1 MANSLTNL
9 QETSFSAFEQAL
21 VQGVADFEKVGP
33 IYTLDDKNW
42 TRHQLQGVG
51 GFTAYTGVGTSI
63 TKDLLSGKVTF
74 SSSPKAKDHKV
85 TWSDI
90 KNNPELPAQI
100 SRYLANQAMA
110 DIHAIFAAGM
120 ESLFSAAHP
129 LAGTSAGQVG
139 ASKKFLDT
147 ALGAGGTGGSPT
159 TTQNNLFTQA
169 LSRSALVG
177 AKETMRKWK
186 RVGDNQ
192 SLNIGANM
200 SDLVLCVG
208 AGNEDLARSL
218 IGSDYQSAEMQ
229 ANTLK
234 NSMGLYVYPWAT
246 DDDDW
251 FLVDR
256 SLEPVGMWLREQPF
270 LKVGESDNGLDIVF
284 SAGFHADFVYS
295 VEGAG
300 IIGSNVA

>member
-1 MANSLTNL
+1 MANSLSNL
-9 QETSFSAFEQAL
+9 QETTFSAFEQAL
-21 VQGVADFEKVGP
+21 VQGTADFEKVGP
-33 IYTLDDKNW
+33 IYRLDDANW

-51 GFTAYTGVGTSI
+51 GFTAYSAVGTSV

-90 KNNPELPAQI
+90 KNNPELPGQI
-100 SRYLANQAMA
+100 GRYLANQAMA

-129 LAGTSAGQVG
+129 LAGTGAGQVG
-139 ASKKFLDT
+139 GSKKVLDT
-147 ALGAGGTGGSPT
+147 ALATVNGGSPT
-159 TTQNNLFTQA
+159 STQSNLFTQA

-177 AKETMRKWK
+177 AKETLKKWK
-186 RVGDNQ
+186 RVGDDQ
-192 SLNIGANM
+192 PLNIGAGG
-200 SDLVLCVG
+200 SSLVLCVG
-208 AGNEDLARSL
+208 AGNEDLAKSL
-218 IGSDYQSAEMQ
+218 IGSAVQSDQMQ
-229 ANTLK
+229 MNALQG
-234 NSMGLYVYPWAT
+234 SMDLYCYPWAT

-256 SLEPVGMWLREQPF
+256 ALEPVGMWLREAPF
-270 LKVGESDNGLDIVF
+270 IKVGESDNGLDIVF

>member
-1 MANSLTNL
+1 MANSLTNI
-9 QETSFSAFEQAL
+9 QETSFAAFEQAL

-33 IYTLDDKNW
+33 IYNIDDKNW

-51 GFTAYTGVGTSI
+51 GFTAYSAVGTSI
-63 TKDLLSGKVTF
+63 TKDLLSGKVNF

-120 ESLFSAAHP
+120 EALFATNHP
-129 LAGTSAGQVG
+129 LVGNGAGQVG
-139 ASKKFLDT
+139 TGKKFLDT
-147 ALGAGGTGGSPT
+147 GLATVNGGTPT
-159 TTQNNLFTQA
+159 STQSNLFTQA
-169 LSRSALVG
+169 LSRSALVA
-177 AKETMRKWK
+177 AKETLRKWK
-186 RVGDNQ
+186 RVGDDQN
-192 SLNIGANM
+192 LNIGAGGSN
-200 SDLVLCVG
+200 LVLCVG

-218 IGSDYQSAEMQ
+218 IGSDVQSAEMQ
-229 ANTLK
+229 MNSLK
-234 NSMGLYVYPWAT
+234 NSMDLYVYPWAT

-256 SLEPVGMWLREQPF
+256 MMEPVGLWLREQPF
-270 LKVGESDNGLDIVF
+270 IKVGESDNGLDIVF